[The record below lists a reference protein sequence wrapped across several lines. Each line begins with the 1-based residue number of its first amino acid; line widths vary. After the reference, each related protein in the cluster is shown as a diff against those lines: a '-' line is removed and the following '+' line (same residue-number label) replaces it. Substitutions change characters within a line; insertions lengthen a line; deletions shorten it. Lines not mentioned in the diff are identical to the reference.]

1 MENSQ
6 IIENYFKAFN
16 TGQSAKMLEMLHP
29 EVEHDINQGKT
40 EVGKEAFEKF
50 MKHMDECYKEQLKNM
65 VIFASSSNRVSAEY
79 EVHGEY
85 LKTDG
90 SLPPAKNQKYM
101 IRAGSF
107 FEVEK
112 GLIKR
117 VTTYYN
123 LPLWIEMVKK

>member
-1 MENSQ
+1 MENPQ
-6 IIENYFKAFN
+6 LIENYFKAFN
-16 TGQSAKMLEMLHP
+16 NGQSAKMLEMLHP

-40 EVGKEAFEKF
+40 EVGKTAFEKF

-65 VIFASSSNRVSAEY
+65 VIFSSNANRVSAEY

-90 SLPPAKNQKYM
+90 SLPPAKNQKYV

-107 FEVEK
+107 FEIK
-112 GLIKR
+112 DGLIRR